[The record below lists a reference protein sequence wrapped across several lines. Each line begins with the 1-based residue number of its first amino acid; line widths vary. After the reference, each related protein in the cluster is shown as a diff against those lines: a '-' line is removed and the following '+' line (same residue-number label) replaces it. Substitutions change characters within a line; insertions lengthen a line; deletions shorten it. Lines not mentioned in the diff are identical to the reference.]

1 MQVYETSGL
10 NRNIVTEVWSPTAP
24 TLNQT
29 YDIVAHDAAEDATA
43 GRIHILKLEVS
54 SGLKYYVEVR
64 QKPTGLIFDQ
74 NIAVSNADDGI
85 VLVTRVLEGTSIAN
99 TMERPIMVFG
109 AIDVGEQVVDAA
121 RGLTIRVDQI
131 VQHRPLV
138 YRVRVTW
145 NQPIAGDPDG
155 QFDFAITPWTTDNWE
170 TVDIWVDSPR
180 NNSGS
185 TIVYENHEDGDTGKP
200 VLNGDRPW
208 VGRVNQIHARIRNTG
223 PMSVNDVY
231 VTFYVNSPPGIGD
244 NGDWATLETKHIPVL
259 DGRDPAIPGSG
270 EMILGCDWKPKVGE
284 HTCIKVAI
292 KARDGEVSADN
303 NFAQENV
310 FSFDSAGASSHEPVR
325 LKTMVRSPFS
335 IWRKV
340 DALVR
345 GLPPGWHAVVNHA
358 WVWTAPKGSHELE
371 VVMWTDLNAPYDF
384 TPAYIRHKHKGEQE
398 IPPRALIKVDGW
410 TTFDHRYLPIG
421 GILADAKATRK
432 VDIEWSVD
440 TGSEQIFLSGCL
452 RPGLAGVPVTVEI
465 TDARGKPRHLHAV
478 TDQRGCFDLS
488 KDENTRLPTGEFTV
502 QVFTTAG
509 SEAAEIESE
518 PRKVVV
524 R

>member
-1 MQVYETSGL
+1 M
-10 NRNIVTEVWSPTAP
+10 
-24 TLNQT
+24 
-29 YDIVAHDAAEDATA
+29 
-43 GRIHILKLEVS
+43 
-54 SGLKYYVEVR
+54 
-64 QKPTGLIFDQ
+64 
-74 NIAVSNADDGI
+74 
-85 VLVTRVLEGTSIAN
+85 
-99 TMERPIMVFG
+99 
-109 AIDVGEQVVDAA
+109 
-121 RGLTIRVDQI
+121 
-131 VQHRPLV
+131 
-138 YRVRVTW
+138 
-145 NQPIAGDPDG
+145 
-155 QFDFAITPWTTDNWE
+155 
-170 TVDIWVDSPR
+170 
-180 NNSGS
+180 
-185 TIVYENHEDGDTGKP
+185 
-200 VLNGDRPW
+200 
-208 VGRVNQIHARIRNTG
+208 
-223 PMSVNDVY
+223 
-231 VTFYVNSPPGIGD
+231 
-244 NGDWATLETKHIPVL
+244 L

-421 GILADAKATRK
+421 GILADVKATRK